1 MPRLLK
7 QFIYGFF
14 YLVLLGMAAVIFYL
28 VLRPSETCFDGIQ
41 NQTETGID
49 CGDICGIDCELK
61 YVQPLVISRPMIFKS
76 DGLISFIAQIKNP
89 NLHYGSDR
97 FEYKIN
103 FYDAQNSLL
112 DSLDRTSFIY
122 AGEAKN
128 IIEAAVRVPGFVYRG
143 EAIVDLATISW
154 KPSSDWQ
161 APILDTIGIKS
172 VLKDNGVAVSGSVKN
187 PSNFL
192 ISKIAISAIFKDGW
206 GTPLAVSKT
215 TTDNLSPFQERSF
228 QIFSPISSSV
238 QKSIDLKATQIL
250 IEARK

>member
-1 MPRLLK
+1 MPRVLK
-7 QFIYGFF
+7 QFLYGLF
-14 YLVLLGMAAVIFYL
+14 YLFIIGIVVGLGYL
-28 VLRPSETCFDGIQ
+28 FLRPSETCFDGIQ

-49 CGDICGIDCELK
+49 CGDVCGIDCELK
-61 YVQPLVISRPMIFKS
+61 YIQPLIITRPLIYKS
-76 DGLISFIAQIKNP
+76 DSLVSFIAQIKNP

-103 FYDAQNSLL
+103 FYDAQNNLL

-128 IIEAAVRVPGFVYRG
+128 IIEAAVKVSGFVYRG
-143 EAIVDLATISW
+143 EAVVDPATISW

-192 ISKIAISAIFKDGW
+192 IPKIIISAIFKDGW
-206 GTPLAVSKT
+206 GTPLAISKT
-215 TTDNLSPFQERSF
+215 SMDNLQPFQERTF
-228 QIFSPISSSV
+228 QISSPVSSSA
-238 QKSIDLKATQIL
+238 QKNLDLNATQIL
-250 IEARK
+250 IEARR